1 MAATTDPKLLAAF
14 NHLTKVLK
22 LSVEATKNLSK
33 KATSA
38 GGPMKSL
45 AQGLGGGVIKSLVD
59 ILFSFPPQL
68 KKIETLGAKFSK
80 SFE

>member
-22 LSVEATKNLSK
+22 LSVEATKNLAK

-38 GGPMKSL
+38 GGPMKSM
-45 AQGLGGGVIKSLVD
+45 A
-59 ILFSFPPQL
+59 
-68 KKIETLGAKFSK
+68 
-80 SFE
+80 